1 MKIVTPQQSIRHAA
15 DERVLVLCWGNPG
28 RLDDGLGPCLGER
41 LRTLDIP
48 GVTVDSTY
56 QLQVEH
62 ADLVVFVDASMTGP
76 SPFLAQPLAPLGH
89 PAFSTHALEPGTVLA
104 LAKELYDA
112 HPRAILLGVRGYSF
126 DGFGEELSSRA
137 EHNLEAA
144 GAWLGAA
151 LTPPA
156 GNVSASR
163 ARSPDGRPDAKAE
176 GDDSSGSD
184 GRPDAGPQ
192 DVRRHG

>member
-1 MKIVTPQQSIRHAA
+1 MTVETTQRSIRHST

-28 RLDDGLGPCLGER
+28 RLDDGLGPCLAER
-41 LRTLDIP
+41 LRTLDIQ

-62 ADLVVFVDASMTGP
+62 ADQVAQADLVVFVDAAMTGP
-76 SPFLAQPLAPLGH
+76 SPFLAQPLGPLGR
-89 PAFSTHALEPGTVLA
+89 PAFSTHALEPGTILA

-144 GAWLGAA
+144 CAWLAAA
-151 LTPPA
+151 LTPPV
-156 GNVSASR
+156 GQV
-163 ARSPDGRPDAKAE
+163 
-176 GDDSSGSD
+176 SGS
-184 GRPDAGPQ
+184 
-192 DVRRHG
+192 

>member
-1 MKIVTPQQSIRHAA
+1 MRIETPQQSIRQAA

-28 RLDDGLGPCLGER
+28 RLDDGLGPCLADR
-41 LRTLDIP
+41 LRALAIP

-62 ADLVVFVDASMTGP
+62 ADLVAQADLVVFVDASMTGP
-76 SPFLAQPLAPLGH
+76 SPFLAQPLAPLGR

-112 HPRAILLGVRGYSF
+112 CPRALLLGVRGYSF
-126 DGFGEELSSRA
+126 DGFGEELSERA

-144 GAWLGAA
+144 GAWLAAA
-151 LTPPA
+151 LTPPV
-156 GNVSASR
+156 GNSISSR
-163 ARSPDGRPDAKAE
+163 GHPK
-176 GDDSSGSD
+176 
-184 GRPDAGPQ
+184 AGPTPA
-192 DVRRHG
+192 HTT

>member
-1 MKIVTPQQSIRHAA
+1 MKLETPQQSIRHAA

-28 RLDDGLGPCLGER
+28 RLDDGLGPCLAER
-41 LRTLDIP
+41 LRALDIP

-62 ADLVVFVDASMTGP
+62 ADQVAQADLVVFVDASMTGP

-104 LAKELYDA
+104 LAQELYDA
-112 HPRAILLGVRGYSF
+112 HPRALLLGVRGYSF
-126 DGFGEELSSRA
+126 DGFGEELSERA

-144 GAWLGAA
+144 GAWLAAA

-156 GNVSASR
+156 GNASASR
-163 ARSPDGRPDAKAE
+163 ARSP
-176 GDDSSGSD
+176 D